1 MSGKEVYVTW
11 IRHGMTAGNQKKR
24 YIGRTDEPLCEE
36 GEAQIRKRKARGEY
50 PPGNRLGILIA
61 SPMTRCLQTARLIYP
76 EMDPVVDPGL
86 RECDFGL
93 FENKNYMEMTG
104 FAPYEAWIESNGVL
118 PFPEGE
124 TVEGFRERCCQA
136 ALKRLRQIW
145 LADVR
150 EAVFVVHG
158 GTIMSV
164 MERLAT
170 IQREYYQWGLENGC
184 GYRTRLLDPFD
195 GRQRI
200 LCPVNLEEERVR
212 Q

>member
-1 MSGKEVYVTW
+1 MSGKEVYVTF

-36 GEAQIRKRKARGEY
+36 GAAQILKRKALGDY
-50 PPGNRLGILIA
+50 PPDNRVGILIA
-61 SPMTRCLQTARLIYP
+61 SPMTRCLQTASLIYP
-76 EMDPVVDPGL
+76 GKDPVVDPGL

-93 FENKNYMEMTG
+93 FENKNYMEMSE
-104 FAPYEAWIESNGVL
+104 FAPYKAWIESNGTL

-136 ALKRLRQIW
+136 ALKWLWQIW
-145 LADVR
+145 RADIG

-164 MERLAT
+164 MERLAVT
-170 IQREYYQWGLENGC
+170 RREYYQWGLENGGC
-184 GYRTRLLDPFD
+184 YRARLLDPLE
-195 GRQRI
+195 GRRRI
-200 LCPVNLEEERVR
+200 LWPVNLEEERVR

>member
-1 MSGKEVYVTW
+1 MREKEVYVTF

-24 YIGRTDEPLCEE
+24 YIGRTDEPLCED
-36 GEAQIRKRKARGEY
+36 GEAQIRRQKARGEY
-50 PPGNRLGILIA
+50 PPKERLGILIA

-76 EMDPVVDPGL
+76 EREPILDAGL

-93 FENKNYMEMTG
+93 FENKNYLEMSG
-104 FAPYEAWIESNGVL
+104 FAPYEAWIESNGTL

-124 TVEGFRERCCQA
+124 TVEGFRERCCRA
-136 ALKRLRQIW
+136 ARERLLQIW
-145 LADVR
+145 EADVR

-164 MERLAT
+164 MERFAT
-170 IQREYYQWGLENGC
+170 LQREYYQWGLENGGC
-184 GYRTRLLDPFD
+184 YRTRLLDPFA
-195 GRQRI
+195 GGQRI
-200 LCPVNLEEERVR
+200 LQPVNQKEERVW